1 MVNIEMSPSMAGS
14 FSIAVN
20 GLISTPSDSVPR
32 VCFIGFCDVVQP
44 VKGSLAQLSHLNLGG
59 VSSARIFLMYPIHI
73 QGQAALFAIYE
84 PASGEKLL
92 IHCRPASGNG
102 QDFFL
107 PIEVSFQ
114 EVDGNGPAV
123 PQDGQS
129 TASRIPGWVLL
140 PAQIGGE
147 VLVTEPGEYR
157 AYLAQGEGELYLGSM
172 FFLHAQAPPITPEE
186 ATALAATPLAR
197 KDVQFTLSCKK
208 CGSDLRIYAGLQKN
222 AELESVGWCRN
233 DELPERFHCQCSAMD
248 LDLQWIKSGLH
259 AALRPSVEPYID
271 PAVHVIRMYE
281 QGELEEAVNRFN
293 ALLNADS
300 PVRVI
305 RQFLETNST
314 LFSIFNPVMLRTMRL
329 ADSCNFD
336 FAIVNN
342 SRELLLIKLES
353 ASPALVQRDRV
364 PSPALK
370 SSFEQAA
377 ASLNEIGSGPAGL
390 IGLPLEQIMSTKAVV
405 LAGRTPKSEIK
416 IHRKAEF
423 PGVELYTYDD
433 MVRYLAEVVRGMPG
447 LALPSSSSLASVQPG
462 CYAGSLADCAGGLS
476 REHYFSDA
484 ILRLFGDVD
493 MKVSGM
499 PWQKEGEQKIL
510 RAASLVSN
518 VLCQKHN
525 QRLSPLDKEA
535 EDFFN
540 TIYKCTR
547 GGIQGLIP
555 IDDLHFEFN
564 GRLLERWMLKVICG
578 AIAAGNYRGNSR
590 VVPSSWVDVLY
601 ERRPWPEEFT
611 FYLIDEKHYTVPD
624 YDHVG
629 LDFVGPDEAG
639 GLVKGLTCHFM
650 AVSITLALGKY
661 TGVPG
666 IPRTK
671 TKMQLGMKND
681 ERTILTTLK
690 WPDNE

>member
-1 MVNIEMSPSMAGS
+1 
-14 FSIAVN
+14 
-20 GLISTPSDSVPR
+20 
-32 VCFIGFCDVVQP
+32 
-44 VKGSLAQLSHLNLGG
+44 
-59 VSSARIFLMYPIHI
+59 
-73 QGQAALFAIYE
+73 
-84 PASGEKLL
+84 
-92 IHCRPASGNG
+92 
-102 QDFFL
+102 
-107 PIEVSFQ
+107 
-114 EVDGNGPAV
+114 
-123 PQDGQS
+123 
-129 TASRIPGWVLL
+129 
-140 PAQIGGE
+140 
-147 VLVTEPGEYR
+147 
-157 AYLAQGEGELYLGSM
+157 
-172 FFLHAQAPPITPEE
+172 
-186 ATALAATPLAR
+186 
-197 KDVQFTLSCKK
+197 
-208 CGSDLRIYAGLQKN
+208 
-222 AELESVGWCRN
+222 
-233 DELPERFHCQCSAMD
+233 
-248 LDLQWIKSGLH
+248 
-259 AALRPSVEPYID
+259 
-271 PAVHVIRMYE
+271 
-281 QGELEEAVNRFN
+281 
-293 ALLNADS
+293 
-300 PVRVI
+300 
-305 RQFLETNST
+305 
-314 LFSIFNPVMLRTMRL
+314 
-329 ADSCNFD
+329 
-336 FAIVNN
+336 
-342 SRELLLIKLES
+342 
-353 ASPALVQRDRV
+353 
-364 PSPALK
+364 
-370 SSFEQAA
+370 
-377 ASLNEIGSGPAGL
+377 
-390 IGLPLEQIMSTKAVV
+390 
-405 LAGRTPKSEIK
+405 
-416 IHRKAEF
+416 
-423 PGVELYTYDD
+423 
-433 MVRYLAEVVRGMPG
+433 
-447 LALPSSSSLASVQPG
+447 
-462 CYAGSLADCAGGLS
+462 
-476 REHYFSDA
+476 
-484 ILRLFGDVD
+484 